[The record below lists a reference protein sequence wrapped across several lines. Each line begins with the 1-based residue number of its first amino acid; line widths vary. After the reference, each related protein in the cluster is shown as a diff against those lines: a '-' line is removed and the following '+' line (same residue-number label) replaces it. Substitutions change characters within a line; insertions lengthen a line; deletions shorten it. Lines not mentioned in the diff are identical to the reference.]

1 MLGYLFTK
9 VTTASDKKMIFHTQ
23 CGKILA
29 IPIGTGKE
37 EPTLVGAPFIL
48 LLSGIHSMF
57 SVR

>member
-9 VTTASDKKMIFHTQ
+9 VTTASDKKMTFHTQ

-29 IPIGTGKE
+29 IPIVTGKE
-37 EPTLVGAPFIL
+37 ESALVGALFIL
-48 LLSGIHSMF
+48 LLPGIHSMF